1 MDITQ
6 LLSGGLGQQVISG
19 IGNQTGTS
27 EQETSSV
34 INAALPVL
42 MGMLRKNASTED
54 GASGIMSALNKHNGG
69 IFDHLSDFL
78 GSGDTSDG
86 NGILGHILGNNKST
100 VESQISQQTGVSSLN
115 VSKIIAMLA
124 PIVMG
129 MLGKQA
135 SQSQANNSGGLG
147 NILGGLLGA
156 GGASTSSVGGG
167 ILASILDQDGD
178 GQLGVGDLLS
188 AVFGSNKSSGGLGG
202 LLGGL
207 FGKK

>member
-100 VESQISQQTGVSSLN
+100 VENQISQQTGVSSLS

-188 AVFGSNKSSGGLGG
+188 VVSGSNKNSGGLGG

>member
-54 GASGIMSALNKHNGG
+54 GASGIMSALTKHNGG

-100 VESQISQQTGVSSLN
+100 VENQISQQTGVSSLN

-135 SQSQANNSGGLG
+135 SQSQANNTGGLG

-188 AVFGSNKSSGGLGG
+188 AVSGSNKSSGGLGG

>member
-1 MDITQ
+1 
-6 LLSGGLGQQVISG
+6 
-19 IGNQTGTS
+19 
-27 EQETSSV
+27 
-34 INAALPVL
+34 

-54 GASGIMSALNKHNGG
+54 GASGIMSALTKHNGG

-100 VESQISQQTGVSSLN
+100 VENQISQQTGVSSLN

-135 SQSQANNSGGLG
+135 SQSQANNTGGLG

-188 AVFGSNKSSGGLGG
+188 AVSGSNKSSGGLGG

>member
-54 GASGIMSALNKHNGG
+54 GASGIMSALTKHNGG

-100 VESQISQQTGVSSLN
+100 VENQISQQTGVSSLN

-129 MLGKQA
+129 MLGKQT
-135 SQSQANNSGGLG
+135 SQSQANNTGGLG

-188 AVFGSNKSSGGLGG
+188 AVSGSNKSSGGLGG